1 MKFTVARIL
10 AVCIMVH
17 AAAEARA
24 EIADFEDLSLASDS
38 FDNGDPGGLLPGQTH
53 DGSFVSGGATFN
65 NLFAV
70 DPDFG
75 FSYWNGWA
83 YSNRTDSTTPGF
95 ANQYSAFAGGGSGG
109 SSNYAIGFLSAPTPV
124 IELPP
129 GAVPISLD
137 VTNTTYAALSMLLG
151 DAFAKRFGDDPS
163 TASIVETSFP
173 DYFKLTIGGLTA
185 TGQPVGTSLDVYL
198 ADYRFA
204 NDADDFVLDT
214 WETVDLTGLAGAAT
228 LTFALESS
236 DVGQFGMNT
245 PGYFAVDNLVT
256 QVVPE
261 PSSILLAIVGI
272 SIAVFL
278 RRRRRLHRE
287 SYTAETLRLCGK

>member
-1 MKFTVARIL
+1 MQNKLPFVLL
-10 AVCIMVH
+10 AIASVLGNRAI
-17 AAAEARA
+17 AA
-24 EIADFEDLSLASDS
+24 IADLENLSLASDS
-38 FDNGDPGGLLPGQTH
+38 FYNGDPGGLLPGQTH

-95 ANQYSAFAGGGSGG
+95 ANQYSAFAGIGSGG
-109 SSNYAIGFLSAPTPV
+109 SPNYAIGFLSTPTPV

-151 DAFAKRFGDDPS
+151 DAFAKRFGDDPL
-163 TASIVETSFP
+163 TAGIVETNFP
-173 DYFKLTIGGLTA
+173 DYFKLTIGGQTT

-228 LTFALESS
+228 LTFTLESS

-261 PSSILLAIVGI
+261 PSSILLSIVGI

-278 RRRRRLHRE
+278 RHRRRLRRE
-287 SYTAETLRLCGK
+287 S